1 MLTTSDGRNRLALLL
16 VVMTRRMMNVRIDE
30 CVNKENILDID
41 SHRYSVIV
49 ILRRGMGKREK
60 ERRLIEEEETIS
72 CGIFASRLGRNSWA
86 GHDLDHRSDGVLEG
100 QEMPSRSSH

>member
-16 VVMTRRMMNVRIDE
+16 VVMTRRMTNVRIDE
-30 CVNKENILDID
+30 CVDKENILDID

-49 ILRRGMGKREK
+49 ISRRGMGKREK
-60 ERRLIEEEETIS
+60 KRGLVEEDTIS